1 MKSTS
6 VNTIIPVIDD
16 IFATFGIPGILKSDN
31 GPPFNSGQLQ
41 SYAEHMG
48 FTHRKVTPYWPRANG
63 DAERFMKN
71 MGKII
76 RAASSEG
83 KPWKQEL
90 NKFLRNYRA
99 TPHITTGV
107 ASAIALFGRQPKIKL
122 PTLPRP
128 INDDQIRKRD
138 AKSKVQMKAYADKH
152 NHARACSYK
161 KGDAVLVKQPRSN
174 KLTLAYD
181 PVPYRITATNGS
193 MITASHDDL
202 VITRNSSFFKKIPE
216 RTEDNDR
223 DVNDVELP
231 AQEHREES
239 HQPDAADDP
248 PDEDASLSRP
258 SRERRRP
265 QYLNDYTT

>member
-1 MKSTS
+1 MERLKEKGLTLNRNKCAFNKTTLELFGQIFSSNGTS
-6 VNTIIPVIDD
+6 PDPKKVED
-16 IFATFGIPGILKSDN
+16 IKEAAKPQT
-31 GPPFNSGQLQ
+31 
-41 SYAEHMG
+41 
-48 FTHRKVTPYWPRANG
+48 ANG

-71 MGKII
+71 LGKII

-83 KPWKQEL
+83 RPWKQKL

-107 ASAIALFGRQPKIKL
+107 APAIALFGRQPKIKL
-122 PTLPRP
+122 PALPRP
-128 INDDQIRKRD
+128 SNDDQLRKRD
-138 AKSKVQMKAYADKH
+138 AKSKVQIKAYADKH

-174 KLTLAYD
+174 KLTPAYD

-193 MITASHDDL
+193 MITVSRDDH

-223 DVNDVELP
+223 DVNDVEL
-231 AQEHREES
+231 REEI